1 VTPWLVVSSG
11 WPGTVLRESTELALR
26 LRTVPTAVAWAS
38 LCTATATAIAAVGA
52 GALWRLQTTRRRAT
66 ATRSD

>member
-1 VTPWLVVSSG
+1 MTPWLVVSSG
-11 WPGTVLRESTELALR
+11 WPGTVLRESAELALR

-38 LCTATATAIAAVGA
+38 LCTATAIAAVGA